1 MKNETEIETEL
12 ELEKWLKD
20 NCYPMKSY
28 SINGNFIYEG
38 CGIENNGGLYLWYYT
53 ERGEKTTLE
62 YFATEKD
69 AVQYALKQIKSD
81 KHSNRNFIG
90 MYKENEEVER
100 IILELKKREVEYWTD
115 KIPYGGINDWK
126 TRIFVIGC
134 GIKKVTDLIQNEEKT
149 A

>member
-1 MKNETEIETEL
+1 LKNETEIETEL
-12 ELEKWLKD
+12 ELEKLLKD
-20 NCYPMKSY
+20 NCYPMNSY
-28 SINGNFIYEG
+28 SINRNFIYEG

-81 KHSNRNFIG
+81 EHSNRNFIG
-90 MYKENEEVER
+90 MYKEKEEVER
-100 IILELKKREVEYWTD
+100 ITLELKKRDVEYWTD
-115 KIPYGGINDWK
+115 KIPYGGINDWR

-134 GIKKVTDLIQNEEKT
+134 GIKKVTDLIQNGEKT